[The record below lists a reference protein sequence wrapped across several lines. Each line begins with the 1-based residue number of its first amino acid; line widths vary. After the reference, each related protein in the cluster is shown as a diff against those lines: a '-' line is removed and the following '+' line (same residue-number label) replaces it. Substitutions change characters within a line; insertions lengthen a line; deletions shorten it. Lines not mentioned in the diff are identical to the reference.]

1 MVEWAKRQMERPWVA
16 HLLRAV
22 QRFNGR
28 LGNQFGAALAYFSVL
43 AVVPILM
50 LAFGITGFV
59 LDQRPDLLEIV
70 KEEATKAVSEGGDA
84 GDKLG
89 GLIEETLSNYWS
101 VFGVGLLTALY
112 AGTGWVGN
120 LKSAIRAQWRPKFDM
135 TESKRNIVV
144 ERLINAGQLFALIL
158 MIMITF
164 ALASAGTSLNNLIV
178 DLLGLHDVPGIWV
191 VLRFGPVVLSAA
203 AGWLLFMFMFWVFPQ
218 YPVPLRAR
226 VKGALIA
233 AIGLGLL
240 QYGAAALFGVFAR
253 NAAASIFGPAIALM
267 LFLNLF
273 ARLTLFVAAWIAT
286 TEQPAFDL
294 SENDYR
300 FDPYSPVH
308 GPSLP
313 PPLLRLQSL
322 GSSRHRRLGSD
333 EEPPELES
341 GRDQPWVPQ
350 PIAVRSVRAG
360 LGAGWLTGVAT
371 GAGLGAMVAGVAAR
385 LGRRRVKD

>member
-1 MVEWAKRQMERPWVA
+1 MVEWLKRQQERPWIA
-16 HLLRAV
+16 HLMRAV

-59 LDQRPDLLEIV
+59 LDQRPDLLEVV
-70 KEEATKAVSEGGDA
+70 KQEATKAVSEGGDA
-84 GDKLG
+84 GDKIG
-89 GLIEETLSNYWS
+89 ALIEETLSNYWS
-101 VFGVGLLTALY
+101 VFGIGLLTALY
-112 AGTGWVGN
+112 AGSGWVGN

-135 TESKRNIVV
+135 TEDKHNIAL

-164 ALASAGTSLNNLIV
+164 ALASVGTSLNNLIV
-178 DLLGLHDVPGIWV
+178 DLLGLHDVPGIGL
-191 VLRFGPVVLSAA
+191 VLRAGPVVLSAA
-203 AGWLLFMFMFWVFPQ
+203 AGWLLFMFIFWVFPQ

-226 VKGALIA
+226 MKGALIA
-233 AIGLGLL
+233 AVGLGAL
-240 QYGAAALFGVFAR
+240 QYGAAALFGVFS
-253 NAAASIFGPAIALM
+253 NNPAAAIFGPAIALM

-286 TEQPAFDL
+286 TEQPAFDV

-300 FDPYSPVH
+300 FDPHSPVH

-322 GSSRHRRLGSD
+322 GSTRHRRLGSD
-333 EEPPELES
+333 DEPPELVS
-341 GRDQPWVPQ
+341 GREQPWVPQ
-350 PIAVRSVRAG
+350 PVAVKSVRAG
-360 LGAGWLTGVAT
+360 LGAGWVTGIAT
-371 GAGLGAMVAGVAAR
+371 GAGLGAAVASVAAR
-385 LGRRRVKD
+385 LGRRRAGK